1 MKVLF
6 LDDSFQ
12 RKANFLGYG
21 GFSIDES
28 EISTLI
34 GDIIAL
40 KSEFRIPRWVDLKWS
55 PKPRHFLRSKFT
67 GDRQELNRKIIS
79 LLHKHKATII
89 CAVHDLN
96 DCYGVRLYNWNFE
109 RTRLWATK
117 QQFKFIAE
125 RFETPYLSASG
136 DSGLVI
142 ADHYSDIEGEKSLI
156 REASVALEYGTDF
169 RVFQKICMPPL
180 TATPSD
186 CPPLQV
192 ADITVGIIVASLARN
207 RYGLELFED
216 VATLLLKNPH
226 EGAISFASVLSS
238 AVLGFGLTL
247 FPKSFRLKGIDIFE
261 ELDQKYVYTHEGLE
275 LKTISDKGSK

>member
-1 MKVLF
+1 
-6 LDDSFQ
+6 
-12 RKANFLGYG
+12 LGYG

-28 EISTLI
+28 EVRTLI
-34 GDIIAL
+34 SDIIAI
-40 KSEFRIPRWVDLKWS
+40 KSEFGIPRWVNLKWS
-55 PKPRHFLRSKFT
+55 PSPRHFLRTKFT
-67 GDRQELNRKIIS
+67 GDRQELNRKIIG
-79 LLHKHKATII
+79 LLYKHNAVII

-117 QQFKFIAE
+117 QQLKFIAE
-125 RFETPYLSASG
+125 RFKTPHLSASG
-136 DSGLVI
+136 DNGSVI

-156 REASVALEYGTDF
+156 REASEALEYGTDF

-192 ADITVGIIVASLARN
+192 ADITVGVIVSSLAGN

-216 VATLLLKNPH
+216 VATLFLKNPH
-226 EGAISFASVLSS
+226 EGVTSFASVLSS

-247 FPKSFRLKGIDIFE
+247 FPKSFRLKGIDIFK
-261 ELDQKYVYTHEGLE
+261 ELDLKYVYTNDGFI
-275 LKTISDKGSK
+275 LKTHSKLI